1 MHLGV
6 KDLAK
11 SLDKLDMTFSRV
23 PSPVFEPCSPMSVL
37 RRLLILW
44 LVLIGLAV
52 AGGIHL
58 VSWVSGSQVR
68 NWTRYDQAIWS
79 EDESQVA
86 FIRYQIDPQTPTPKG
101 INRELCVA
109 SRVEGDVRKVADLG
123 DQDLQLLAWI
133 DDDKR
138 LLLMPR
144 KPEGTTP
151 HIFTASVAEGDL
163 KEVKL
168 SRDDIELVSISGG
181 DVFFRRKGAAA
192 AWEVPSA
199 VSVMPGDGSN
209 LPSTPTPTPTP
220 TSSASPGLTREQ
232 LELLHWSPSKNTIDP
247 VCAIPME
254 GDDIQIE
261 DAVPSPDDKW
271 VALVLKVGE
280 EKAVWL
286 YSETDKRLKYTHIKV
301 AARALRMAWSWD
313 SSGLVVAAE
322 LHNGCD
328 FYTSSNVA
336 SGDFIVLHAN
346 TPGRAYQP
354 FWPRGEKEF
363 LLLDQGEILH
373 FDPASLQAQEIMG
386 RTFKGK
392 RTENSAVSPRG
403 SFVMFRSRENHD
415 DVLYLVSLKV
425 RELKPLLKAD
435 VQVVDKSGPAYL
447 VGEGLRNAYRFWTG
461 ARPLPE
467 DAGEVP
473 H

>member
-1 MHLGV
+1 M
-6 KDLAK
+6 
-11 SLDKLDMTFSRV
+11 
-23 PSPVFEPCSPMSVL
+23 
-37 RRLLILW
+37 
-44 LVLIGLAV
+44 GLAV
-52 AGGIHL
+52 AGGVHL

-68 NWTRYDQAIWS
+68 NWVRYEQAIWS

-86 FIRYQIDPQTPTPKG
+86 FIRYQIDPQDGAPKSVD
-101 INRELCVA
+101 RELCVA
-109 SRVEGDVRKVADLG
+109 SRVEGWVRKVADLG
-123 DQDLQLLAWI
+123 EQDLQLLAWI
-133 DDDKR
+133 DDDKS

-144 KPEGTTP
+144 KAEGTTP
-151 HIFTASVAEGDL
+151 HIFTASVAEGNL
-163 KEVKL
+163 KATQL
-168 SRDDIELVSISGG
+168 ARNDIELVSISGG

-199 VSVMPGDGSN
+199 VNVMPGDGSN
-209 LPSTPTPTPTP
+209 PSDTPSPTPTP
-220 TSSASPGLTREQ
+220 SGSAAPGLTREQ
-232 LELLHWSPSKNTIDP
+232 LELLHWAPGKNTIEP
-247 VCAIPME
+247 VCAIPMD

-261 DAVPSPDDKW
+261 DAIPSPDDKW
-271 VALVLKVGE
+271 VALVLRVGE

-286 YSETDKRLKYTHIKV
+286 YSLADKRLKYSHIKV

-328 FYTSSNVA
+328 FYPSSNVA
-336 SGDFIVLHAN
+336 RGDFSVLHAN

-363 LLLDQGEILH
+363 LLLDQGEILR
-373 FDPASLQAQEIMG
+373 FDPGSLQAQEIMG

-392 RTENSAVSPRG
+392 RTENSAISPRG
-403 SFVMFRSRENHD
+403 SFVMFRARENHD

-425 RELKPLLKAD
+425 RELKPFLKASTQTLD
-435 VQVVDKSGPAYL
+435 TSGPAYL
-447 VGEGLRNAYRFWTG
+447 VGEGLRNAYRYWTG

-473 H
+473 D